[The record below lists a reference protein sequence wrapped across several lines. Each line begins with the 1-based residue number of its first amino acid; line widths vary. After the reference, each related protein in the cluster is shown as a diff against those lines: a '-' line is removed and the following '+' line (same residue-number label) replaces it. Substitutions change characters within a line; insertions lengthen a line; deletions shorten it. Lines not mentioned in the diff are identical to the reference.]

1 MALSAVEV
9 LNHVIDVSQTLLKLL
24 DASDVEGEKLADLSA
39 DQEDINSVKKSNLLG
54 LIKVREEKIH
64 QLFAD
69 FSSEELQLHKIKLQS
84 VKELDNEIL
93 EKVKRTLQSAK
104 GKILTLKQN
113 KKAINQYQKL

>member
-9 LNHVIDVSQTLLKLL
+9 LDHVIDVSQTLLKLL

-39 DQEDINSVKKSNLLG
+39 DQEDINSVKKSNLVG

-69 FSSEELQLHKIKLQS
+69 FSSKELQLHKIKLQS

-93 EKVKRTLQSAK
+93 DKVKRTLQSAK

-113 KKAINQYQKL
+113 KKAINHYQKL

>member
-9 LNHVIDVSQTLLKLL
+9 LDHVIDVSQSLLKLL
-24 DASDVEGEKLADLSA
+24 DASNVEGERLADLSA

-64 QLFAD
+64 QLFED
-69 FSSEELQLHKIKLQS
+69 FSSEELQVHQVKLQS
-84 VKELDNEIL
+84 VKALDNEIL